1 MEQSIIK
8 DIRRL
13 YFKSIVWTIIMS
25 IFTIIISILI
35 IFVTIER
42 TANHSEK
49 LVHKQSSKM
58 LDHPSEYMRSSK
70 FNEMKWNLKKNDIIL
85 NKFSPNGEFI
95 DGSEKFSSLFR
106 GVNVVDKFNNTHFYK
121 GYYHLIQ
128 PIVIENQ
135 IKGLWVY
142 SYQIK
147 SRHSVSRYIMFGLII
162 IPLIS
167 PIIYF
172 IIFSR
177 TFINK
182 LYYSV
187 KAPLEELLNASNM
200 IKNKNLEF
208 NLSYNSNNEIGEL
221 TQSFRQMQGELKKSL
236 YKNWQHDSEWA
247 VMMSSLSHDLKT
259 PVTLI
264 TLSTEMLNN
273 MSNLTPNQQLQIDI
287 INRNILKVNNILE
300 SMGQAS
306 NIKDPTLIY
315 DVRSIDELIKDV
327 ENDFIHLIEKKNI
340 QYEHDLKIDSHVEIP
355 YFKVNRI
362 LENLFANSIQ
372 YTPENGEIHFFVK
385 EKGNYIYFAIEDSGV
400 GIEKEHRDLV
410 FSKHFREDRSRSN
423 SLGNAGLGLFI
434 TKKLVDELNGNI
446 EVVDPLVLSGAR
458 IEFNIPYK

>member
-1 MEQSIIK
+1 ICRYFSKLPTNRLGNRVAMEQSIIK

-162 IPLIS
+162 IPLI
-167 PIIYF
+167 
-172 IIFSR
+172 
-177 TFINK
+177 
-182 LYYSV
+182 
-187 KAPLEELLNASNM
+187 
-200 IKNKNLEF
+200 
-208 NLSYNSNNEIGEL
+208 
-221 TQSFRQMQGELKKSL
+221 
-236 YKNWQHDSEWA
+236 
-247 VMMSSLSHDLKT
+247 
-259 PVTLI
+259 
-264 TLSTEMLNN
+264 
-273 MSNLTPNQQLQIDI
+273 
-287 INRNILKVNNILE
+287 
-300 SMGQAS
+300 
-306 NIKDPTLIY
+306 
-315 DVRSIDELIKDV
+315 
-327 ENDFIHLIEKKNI
+327 
-340 QYEHDLKIDSHVEIP
+340 
-355 YFKVNRI
+355 
-362 LENLFANSIQ
+362 
-372 YTPENGEIHFFVK
+372 
-385 EKGNYIYFAIEDSGV
+385 
-400 GIEKEHRDLV
+400 
-410 FSKHFREDRSRSN
+410 
-423 SLGNAGLGLFI
+423 
-434 TKKLVDELNGNI
+434 
-446 EVVDPLVLSGAR
+446 
-458 IEFNIPYK
+458 